1 MNLRQLLPAILLLG
15 ACKQDLIVPGSC
27 PELCP
32 AGQPEIREFLLTADM
47 DGDSTYTGYAGW
59 GQVAALLAATGLPVG
74 EARAWYR
81 FDSRP
86 DSILVLDSLRAYTV
100 DSVVVTMSI
109 VARDSTRGG
118 LVLELY
124 RLPIALDTLDGFSA
138 VDGEMTEASFL
149 DSLAVADSVK
159 RGAVNFVLTG
169 DALDRLVIAPED
181 SGQLQFGVTV
191 REPDATGIR
200 LGSIA
205 GATPAA
211 SMVTYVHAD
220 VADTAAQ
227 AQIISSATAANG
239 YVIDRD
245 HTLDPTLLYVGG
257 LPASRS
263 ILRFT
268 LPAEVLDSANLLRA
282 TLELTP
288 DTPLHGAPNDPTG
301 LEVRGVAYDIGAK
314 STPAFLLRSVKELED
329 GSSDVVSIDVGAIVN
344 AWTGPN
350 PLARSFYL
358 SLTPEGGS
366 FFHPSF
372 RSTRSTSG
380 APQLR
385 VTYLVPPAVER
396 P

>member
-1 MNLRQLLPAILLLG
+1 MNLRGFVPLILLLG
-15 ACKQDLIVPGSC
+15 GCKQELIVPGSC

-32 AGQPEIREFLLTADM
+32 AGQPEIREFLLTANM
-47 DGDSTYTGYAGW
+47 NGDSTFTGYAGW
-59 GQVAALLAATGLPVG
+59 MQAAALLAGTGLPVG

-81 FDSRP
+81 FESRP
-86 DSILVLDSLRAYTV
+86 DSIVVLDSLRTYTV

-124 RLPIALDTLDGFSA
+124 RLPVTIDTLDGFQA
-138 VDGEMTEASFL
+138 VDGEMNAASFL
-149 DSLAVADSVK
+149 DSLAVPDSVK
-159 RGAVNFVLTG
+159 RGSVTFVLSG
-169 DALDRLVIAPED
+169 EVLDRLVIPAED

-191 REPDATGIR
+191 KEPDAAGVR

-205 GATPAA
+205 GTTPAA

-220 VADTAAQ
+220 VSDTTAQ
-227 AQIISSATAANG
+227 AQLISSATAANG

-245 HTLDPTLLYVGG
+245 HTLDPALLYVGG
-257 LPASRS
+257 VPASRS

-288 DTPLHGAPNDPTG
+288 AAPLHGAPNDPTG
-301 LEVRGVAYDIGAK
+301 LEVRGIAYDIGAK
-314 STPAFLLRSVKELED
+314 STPAFRLRTVTELED
-329 GSSDVVSIDVGAIVN
+329 GSPDVVSVDVGAIVN
-344 AWTGPN
+344 TWTGPN
-350 PLARSFYL
+350 PLPQALYL
-358 SLTPEGGS
+358 SLSPEGGS

-372 RSTRSTSG
+372 RSSRSTTG

-385 VTYLVPPAVER
+385 VTYLIPPAVER